1 MIDQETQGSVVLV
14 LVYVVFEA
22 PEGTYIHS
30 FIHAHAHAC
39 TVLLLLVSVIA
50 AAAGAGSV
58 DDGGCRDESVWL
70 FGCLAGCLAVWLV
83 CSALLLS
90 AASRSELPS
99 FISCVHAGALRAQEK
114 LDNRW
119 FGGRLIRA
127 ELVDKPPFAI

>member
-1 MIDQETQGSVVLV
+1 VIDQETHGSVVLV

-30 FIHAHAHAC
+30 FIHAHAC

-50 AAAGAGSV
+50 AAAGAAGSV

-70 FGCLAGCLAVWLV
+70 FGCLAVWLV